1 MNNGYK
7 GKERR
12 DVELL
17 GQALSRASCDG
28 VQEHFT
34 FNPPK
39 KNKNKSKM
47 NILSRYINIILGP
60 TQPPVQWVP
69 GLSRGWRR
77 PGCGA
82 DPPPHLVP
90 KV

>member
-28 VQEHFT
+28 VQEHIT

-39 KNKNKSKM
+39 RTK
-47 NILSRYINIILGP
+47 I
-60 TQPPVQWVP
+60 
-69 GLSRGWRR
+69 
-77 PGCGA
+77 
-82 DPPPHLVP
+82 
-90 KV
+90 KVK